1 MRGIA
6 VRPRSRRGRAAR
18 ALALA
23 SLSSLSSL
31 WLGCDAGGATSR
43 PGVTVRDS
51 SGVRIVQDARD
62 DAPWGGDSPWRAV
75 PDLAIG
81 SDSAESYRL
90 GQVGDVA
97 VTSTGDIVVID
108 QSVAQLRVFGR
119 DGAFRR
125 AFSREGRGPG
135 ELSRFSSAVLVGAG
149 DSLFVPDPRDRRI
162 TVFAADG
169 SFGRVIPTT
178 SLPQGKSWLL
188 LDDGSVLQRGSTTSR
203 DEEGAFAFWDAMMRV
218 AADGTAAD
226 TLFVFDHAQTPIG
239 GPGKI
244 RIALIVNNPSWARLP
259 DGRIVWS
266 ALDRDFLSVHDA
278 SGRVVGRYAR
288 RQWRTRPVTDADK
301 EAMREL
307 LRVKLR
313 ALGGDAGAAD
323 SPMVEAPPL
332 FPSITAV
339 RAGPGGTIWVQRMG
353 DVAAIDPMAINAAER
368 SDFFGGATWDVLEG
382 DGSYAGSI
390 ELPPR
395 FRVFRISNGAIY
407 GAARDEDGVERV
419 MRLVLQRGG
428 G

>member
-1 MRGIA
+1 MSLGPMRRH
-6 VRPRSRRGRAAR
+6 VPRRLTSR
-18 ALALA
+18 ALVCVSLSCFALA
-23 SLSSLSSL
+23 
-31 WLGCDAGGATSR
+31 CDDRGAGGR
-43 PGVTVRDS
+43 EGVAVRDS
-51 SGVRIVQDARD
+51 SGVRVVHNTMA
-62 DAPWGGDSPWRAV
+62 DAPWGGASPWRAV

-108 QSVAQLRVFGR
+108 QSVAQLRVFDR
-119 DGAFRR
+119 NGAFRR
-125 AFSREGRGPG
+125 LFSRDGRGPG
-135 ELSRFSSAVLVGAG
+135 ELSRFSSAVLVGDG
-149 DSLFVPDPRDRRI
+149 DSLFVPDPSDRRI
-162 TVFAADG
+162 TVFAPDG

-178 SLPQGKSWLL
+178 TLPQGKSWLL
-188 LDDGSVLQRGSTTSR
+188 LDDGRVLQRGSTTSR
-203 DEEGAFAFWDAMMRV
+203 DAEGAFAFWDAMMRV
-218 AADGTAAD
+218 AADGSAAD

-244 RIALIVNNPSWARLP
+244 RIALIVNSPSWARLP

-266 ALDRDFLSVHDA
+266 ALDRDFLSVHD
-278 SGRVVGRYAR
+278 STGRVVGRYTR
-288 RQWRTRPVTDADK
+288 GEWRTRPVTDADK
-301 EAMREL
+301 TAMREL

-323 SPMVEAPPL
+323 SPMVEAPPI

-353 DVAAIDPMAINAAER
+353 DVASIDPMAINAAER
-368 SDFFGGATWDVLEG
+368 SDFFGGSTWDVLEG

-395 FRVFRISNGAIY
+395 FRIFRVTDDAIY
-407 GAARDEDGVERV
+407 GAARDEDGVEQV
-419 MRLVLQRGG
+419 LRLALRRGG
-428 G
+428 